1 MPKPIVCGR
10 IQPLPWT
17 CGNGLE
23 CFMLPK
29 LTFWTVCILLSVSTV
44 MAEVPRD
51 RTYWT
56 QDFGAV
62 GDGKT
67 LDTVAIQK
75 AIDT

>member
-1 MPKPIVCGR
+1 
-10 IQPLPWT
+10 
-17 CGNGLE
+17 
-23 CFMLPK
+23 
-29 LTFWTVCILLSVSTV
+29 